1 MPVLWLGG
9 MVGCRHARGRRRP
22 ARSMGRSR
30 ACSGHGRDQTR
41 TGCSKL
47 DHGTC
52 RSAAAAVLRGMRC
65 HRNRMVYAVPQR
77 ASRVAESGAATV
89 GSGSARLCTWTIPRC
104 GPARRARLQG
114 VGAPG
119 SGSALWTLYGRG
131 YRHHGPGDRWGGEF
145 RGGPP
150 AGSGAVAT
158 SASRRRGGAHMARVG
173 HRAVS
178 ALSEAGRPAALADCL
193 VLSRSTRD
201 SVGLDSAERVRNLSG
216 RVLLRTSQLP
226 PPCSPIV
233 LLDDVITTGATIVS
247 CVRALESAGVRVAAV
262 LALTAT
268 AR

>member
-1 MPVLWLGG
+1 MDVTRRGQAVRSSITALADLLLPLCCAGCGATGTGWCTQCHSELRGLRRVERPLLGPDPPAYVLGRYRG
-9 MVGCRHARGRRRP
+9 AARRAVLAYKESGRRDLAVP
-22 ARSMGRSR
+22 FGRCM
-30 ACSGHGRDQTR
+30 AAAI
-41 TGCSKL
+41 
-47 DHGTC
+47 GTMAPETDGEAS
-52 RSAAAAVLRGMRC
+52 SAAALRL
-65 HRNRMVYAVPQR
+65 VP
-77 ASRVAESGAATV
+77 APSR
-89 GSGSARLCTWTIPRC
+89 
-104 GPARRARLQG
+104 
-114 VGAPG
+114 
-119 SGSALWTLYGRG
+119 
-131 YRHHGPGDRWGGEF
+131 
-145 RGGPP
+145 
-150 AGSGAVAT
+150 T